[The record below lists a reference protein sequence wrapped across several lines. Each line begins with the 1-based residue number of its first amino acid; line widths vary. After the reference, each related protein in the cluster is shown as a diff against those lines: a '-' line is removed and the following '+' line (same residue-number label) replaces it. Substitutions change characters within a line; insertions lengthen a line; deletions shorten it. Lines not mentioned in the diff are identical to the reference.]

1 MYFNSMIT
9 IGILIGGSIT
19 ILLILQLIQAGTRWI
34 KDEENPWEP
43 INKWVA
49 LIVKNVNPSNIG
61 IGFFMMYIAGLGFT
75 LAWGIGLPG
84 IIIIGI
90 LFGLRGFIR
99 LKKKVNKVLNPSEN
113 KEGDTI

>member
-9 IGILIGGSIT
+9 IGILIGGFIT

-34 KDEENPWEP
+34 NDEENIWEP
-43 INKWVA
+43 VNKLVDRVDDFTSGVFGA
-49 LIVKNVNPSNIG
+49 FIFMYCIG
-61 IGFFMMYIAGLGFT
+61 AMFT
-75 LAWGIGLPG
+75 ILWGIGLPG

-99 LKKKVNKVLNPSEN
+99 LKKKVDKVVNST
-113 KEGDTI
+113 KEDG